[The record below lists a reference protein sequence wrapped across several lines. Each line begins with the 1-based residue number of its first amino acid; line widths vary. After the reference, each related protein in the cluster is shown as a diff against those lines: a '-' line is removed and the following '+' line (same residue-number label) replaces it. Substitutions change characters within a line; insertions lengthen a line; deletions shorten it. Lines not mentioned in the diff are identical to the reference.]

1 MDSRVS
7 AIRDDAL
14 VGRGSCTSIDE
25 CFTDNEVE
33 ELLDEMTIT
42 EDIDAVRWARE
53 HEGLWLE
60 KGLNQRWGSD
70 DDPQLKMWNEWN
82 KNLESNPI

>member
-1 MDSRVS
+1 MDIRVD
-7 AIRDDAL
+7 AIRNDPC

-25 CFTDNEVE
+25 CFEDK
-33 ELLDEMTIT
+33 ELIENLDTSGVT
-42 EDIDAVRWARE
+42 SKKDAVKWARD

-70 DDPQLKMWNEWN
+70 DDPQLKMWNDWKTN
-82 KNLESNPI
+82 IKNNPI

>member
-1 MDSRVS
+1 MDSRVI
-7 AIRDDAL
+7 AIRDDAM

-25 CFTDNEVE
+25 CLTDSEIE

-60 KGLNQRWGSD
+60 KGLNQRWGAD

-82 KNLESNPI
+82 DKISNNPI